1 MRYIDQ
7 TEIYKATNQG
17 LSIFEH
23 YYPGEN
29 LKNPKH
35 YFKLR
40 RDEKTAS
47 ARVYWFN
54 GLYLITDYGN
64 QDEVNGL
71 NAISFVM
78 WNEGLQYI
86 DALRYIEEVV
96 IGRKVDSTGFYRP
109 QYRPEYKMREMKP
122 DDKKGEYRWVFK
134 EKTSKK
140 DLEAI
145 GRYVTQE
152 HLDIFHCKAVERYD
166 YCGYSK
172 KLKRDVV
179 HTFIATEDYPVFL
192 FDYDSFKKL
201 YKPYDPDKKNRF
213 LYIGDK
219 PKDFVYGLEQIKKA
233 DNEFAENS
241 EENKGISF
249 PEGKPEARIK
259 DLFRCSG
266 ESDALN
272 LYSIGFH
279 IYWLNSESAD
289 YAHGQYKEIDNLCE
303 RHHQIMDLDSTG
315 RKQARKQ
322 ALKHMNLHTI
332 ELPEWLSWKKDFR
345 GNPCKDVKDFVNIAG
360 KDQEETYWQ
369 FMALKRKA
377 KTTKFWTKN
386 EDKNGKISYNLSLE
400 HLYWF
405 LQMSGFYSMN
415 SIYHKKAGYCYCH
428 IKGKVVSLI
437 NPDNIKKVVKRHVK
451 EWIKS
456 KNVMDEI
463 AILNKINSSAQISEN
478 NLQELPEVELRFKN
492 YTSESEVMN
501 FTNTSMKITRDEIV
515 KLKHDELHNYILGEL
530 EVGREK
536 ISHLINHT
544 FHLVKEPVVEVKAAA
559 EFQEL
564 LNKLRAAKTD
574 QERDNIN
581 AEISQFP
588 DLEKFNLN
596 TNEPDFIFVRFL
608 KDLAR
613 IHWRKELEHNE
624 SLTKLE
630 EKEQE
635 LAFINILFILGYHC
649 SQYKDKAKPWLT
661 FLQDMKIS
669 QIGQSSGRS
678 GKSLLSMAVK
688 FVRTAFYIGGRKLDD
703 KNQYQFIYD
712 GLTEFHDFIE
722 VDDFAEF
729 GNFDYF
735 YTQISGNREINPKNL
750 APYVL
755 KYEDSGKMLMSSNF
769 EPANTHN
776 STIARMLYCGVSD
789 FYHERT
795 KYNDYRETR
804 TPLNRFGRRLYDDF
818 TSQEWNLFYNLIA
831 NAIQLYMRFDK
842 IQPPMENLE
851 KRQARRE
858 MARGLGREEEFFH
871 WANHYFTAAK
881 EGETPE
887 ISPADAG
894 YFNTFVIRENAFE
907 NFKQVLSDTQRRT
920 YKSQRF
926 KKHLAAWCEYYE
938 YQFNPPELC
947 VKGDTSE
954 ARRIMRSV
962 DGETKECFY
971 ISTASQQLS
980 ETTEEANT
988 PHPEEPVDLPF

>member
-1 MRYIDQ
+1 
-7 TEIYKATNQG
+7 
-17 LSIFEH
+17 
-23 YYPGEN
+23 
-29 LKNPKH
+29 
-35 YFKLR
+35 
-40 RDEKTAS
+40 
-47 ARVYWFN
+47 
-54 GLYLITDYGN
+54 
-64 QDEVNGL
+64 
-71 NAISFVM
+71 
-78 WNEGLQYI
+78 
-86 DALRYIEEVV
+86 
-96 IGRKVDSTGFYRP
+96 
-109 QYRPEYKMREMKP
+109 
-122 DDKKGEYRWVFK
+122 
-134 EKTSKK
+134 
-140 DLEAI
+140 
-145 GRYVTQE
+145 
-152 HLDIFHCKAVERYD
+152 
-166 YCGYSK
+166 
-172 KLKRDVV
+172 
-179 HTFIATEDYPVFL
+179 
-192 FDYDSFKKL
+192 
-201 YKPYDPDKKNRF
+201 
-213 LYIGDK
+213 
-219 PKDFVYGLEQIKKA
+219 
-233 DNEFAENS
+233 
-241 EENKGISF
+241 
-249 PEGKPEARIK
+249 
-259 DLFRCSG
+259 
-266 ESDALN
+266 
-272 LYSIGFH
+272 
-279 IYWLNSESAD
+279 
-289 YAHGQYKEIDNLCE
+289 
-303 RHHQIMDLDSTG
+303 
-315 RKQARKQ
+315 
-322 ALKHMNLHTI
+322 
-332 ELPEWLSWKKDFR
+332 
-345 GNPCKDVKDFVNIAG
+345 
-360 KDQEETYWQ
+360 
-369 FMALKRKA
+369 
-377 KTTKFWTKN
+377 
-386 EDKNGKISYNLSLE
+386 
-400 HLYWF
+400 
-405 LQMSGFYSMN
+405 
-415 SIYHKKAGYCYCH
+415 
-428 IKGKVVSLI
+428 
-437 NPDNIKKVVKRHVK
+437 
-451 EWIKS
+451 
-456 KNVMDEI
+456 
-463 AILNKINSSAQISEN
+463 
-478 NLQELPEVELRFKN
+478 
-492 YTSESEVMN
+492 
-501 FTNTSMKITRDEIV
+501 
-515 KLKHDELHNYILGEL
+515 
-530 EVGREK
+530 
-536 ISHLINHT
+536 
-544 FHLVKEPVVEVKAAA
+544 
-559 EFQEL
+559 
-564 LNKLRAAKTD
+564 
-574 QERDNIN
+574 
-581 AEISQFP
+581 
-588 DLEKFNLN
+588 
-596 TNEPDFIFVRFL
+596 
-608 KDLAR
+608 
-613 IHWRKELEHNE
+613 
-624 SLTKLE
+624 
-630 EKEQE
+630 
-635 LAFINILFILGYHC
+635 
-649 SQYKDKAKPWLT
+649 
-661 FLQDMKIS
+661 MKIS